1 MPLILSMLAFLAA
14 GSLTL
19 GNLREDH
26 KAGTSAAAAAAA
38 LETAAEIQPA
48 EEKTETVQT
57 VSPEMP
63 VQELNG
69 QEYIGTLEIPA
80 LERKL
85 GVISR
90 WSGER
95 LQLAPC
101 RYSGSAYTGGLVI
114 AAHNYSA
121 HFGKLKDL
129 EPGDT
134 VLFTDVDGNAFS
146 YEVTLLETL
155 QPEAV
160 EEMNDESW
168 DLTLFTCTTGGA
180 SRVTVRCKRMQ

>member
-1 MPLILSMLAFLAA
+1 MPLLLGMLAFLAA
-14 GSLTL
+14 GTLTL
-19 GNLREDH
+19 GNLREDYE
-26 KAGTSAAAAAAA
+26 AGTNAMTAAAA
-38 LETAAEIQPA
+38 LEIAAQTQPA
-48 EEKTETVQT
+48 GEKTETVQT
-57 VSPEMP
+57 VCPEMP
-63 VQELNG
+63 EQEVNG
-69 QEYIGTLEIPA
+69 QAYIGTLEIPA

-134 VLFTDVDGNAFS
+134 VLFMDVDGNAFS

-155 QPEAV
+155 QPDAV
-160 EEMNDESW
+160 EEMTDESW

-180 SRVTVRCKRMQ
+180 SRVTVRCKRKQ